1 MADSGPVMRYLQSL
15 AHIGVRTV
23 PLIVI
28 GVIVSMRMSD
38 YLPMWIQSPSA
49 GVWMVAIAAS
59 LAVPLALPTFFE
71 IPLAV
76 ALLAAGAPAGA
87 AVALL
92 FAGPAVNLPSLLTV
106 GQVAGWKAMVLIAS
120 MVWLVAVAGGIAV
133 G

>member
-1 MADSGPVMRYLQSL
+1 
-15 AHIGVRTV
+15 
-23 PLIVI
+23 LIVI
-28 GVIVSMRMSD
+28 GVVLSMRVSD

-49 GVWMVAIAAS
+49 SVWMVAIAAAI
-59 LAVPLALPTFFE
+59 AVPLALPTFFE

-106 GQVAGWKAMVLIAS
+106 GHVAGWKAMLLIAS
-120 MVWLVAVAGGIAV
+120 MVWLVALAGGLLV